1 MLKEIAFILL
11 VFFRLILYG
20 LAIILWLTDETQEF
34 GETLQWSCKSDLLDA
49 LQPVC
54 QSCIY

>member
-20 LAIILWLTDETQEF
+20 LAITLWVKDESQEF
-34 GETLQWSCKSDLLDA
+34 GETLQWSCKSGLLDA

-54 QSCIY
+54 QSCIH